1 MIPDTWQEDL
11 TGIQSLLVYFQ
22 ETNSFHHYDSHSSF
36 NTSAARSL
44 AQNVEPFLHCKSGQ
58 NPCFMEDRCPQ
69 QQNGYDCG
77 VYVVCVTE
85 QLCNNFMNNSK
96 MSLDDNLTP
105 EDIRKKRKSLKDLVL
120 GLGEKKT

>member
-1 MIPDTWQEDL
+1 MIPDTWQEDF
-11 TGIQSLLVYFQ
+11 T
-22 ETNSFHHYDSHSSF
+22 
-36 NTSAARSL
+36 
-44 AQNVEPFLHCKSGQ
+44 
-58 NPCFMEDRCPQ
+58 
-69 QQNGYDCG
+69 GYDCG